1 MHTYLIDMLECPA
14 CHGELNWNISERSEK
29 RIIAAK
35 ATCQACATNYPVRD
49 GIGLFL
55 TPDLPRNDLWKQM
68 DSGLIRYLREHPE
81 LEQQLLDSPL
91 ENLNPA
97 DQFFRALLLEAQG
110 NYREARTAEETA
122 NRGLYTLEYLA
133 CWTSQ
138 FDYVIAQLAATS
150 GPIVDLASGRC
161 YLVETLANRLRRPVV
176 ATDFSP
182 AVLRRNRHRLE
193 SSGLYDDV
201 SLLAF
206 DARRTPFK
214 TGSVATLTTN
224 LGLPNIEAPGA
235 LLTELR
241 RIVAGVFLA
250 ISHFYAESDEA
261 NAPAIRA
268 AQLDTL
274 LYRRMAL
281 QRYLEAGWEVEVK
294 NACVGAARPTPQ
306 SSIVEGASV
315 DGLPVAA
322 TNLEWCVLWGTT
334 KASLSKH
341 QEASP

>member
-1 MHTYLIDMLECPA
+1 MHTYLIDLLECPT
-14 CHGELNWNISERSEK
+14 CHDDLKWEIGERSEK

-35 ATCQACATNYPVRD
+35 ATCQACAASYPVRD

-55 TPDLPRNDLWKQM
+55 TRDLSRNDLWERM
-68 DSGLIRYLREHPE
+68 DSGLVRYLREHPA
-81 LEQQLLDSPL
+81 LERQLLETPL
-91 ENLNPA
+91 EKLNPA
-97 DQFFRALLLEAQG
+97 DQFYRALVLEARG
-110 NYREARTAEETA
+110 DYREARNVEERA
-122 NRGLYTLEYLA
+122 NRGLYTLDYLT

-161 YLVETLANRLRRPVV
+161 YLVETLANRLQRPVV

-182 AVLRRNRHRLE
+182 TVLRHNRQRLE
-193 SSGLYDDV
+193 NSGVYHAV

-206 DARRTPFK
+206 DARHTPFK

-235 LLTELR
+235 LLAELR
-241 RIVAGVFLA
+241 RIVDGVFLA

-274 LYRRMAL
+274 LYKRTAL
-281 QRYLEAGWEVEVK
+281 QQYREAGWEVAVK
-294 NACVGAARPTPQ
+294 NARIGAAQPTPQ
-306 SSIVEGASV
+306 SNVLEGASI

-322 TNLEWCVLWGTT
+322 TNLEWCVLRGT
-334 KASLSKH
+334 
-341 QEASP
+341 

>member
-1 MHTYLIDMLECPA
+1 MHTYLIDMLECPV
-14 CHGELNWNISERSEK
+14 CHGEVKWKISERAEH
-29 RIIAAK
+29 RIIAAT
-35 ATCQACATNYPVRD
+35 ATCQVCAASYPVSD

-55 TPDLPRNDLWKQM
+55 TPDLPRNDLWEQV
-68 DSGLIRYLREHPE
+68 DSGLVRYLREHPE
-81 LEQQLLDSPL
+81 LERQLLESPL
-91 ENLNPA
+91 ERLNPA
-97 DQFFRALLLEAQG
+97 DQFFRTLLLEAQG
-110 NYREARTAEETA
+110 NYREARVAEETA
-122 NRGLYTLEYLA
+122 NRGLYTPEYLA

-138 FDYVIAQLAATS
+138 FDYVIAQLSASS

-161 YLVETLANRLRRPVV
+161 YLVETLANRLKRPVI

-182 AVLRRNRHRLE
+182 AVLRHDRHRLE
-193 SSGLYDDV
+193 NSGVYDAV

-274 LYRRMAL
+274 LYKHSAL
-281 QRYLEAGWEVEVK
+281 QQYHEAGWEVEVK
-294 NACVGAARPTPQ
+294 NACVGTARPTPP
-306 SSIVEGASV
+306 SSVLEGASV
-315 DGLPVAA
+315 DGLPVVA
-322 TNLEWCVLWGTT
+322 TNLEWCVLRGTSRVSNST
-334 KASLSKH
+334 S
-341 QEASP
+341 

>member
-14 CHGELNWNISERSEK
+14 CHAELEWNIGERSEK
-29 RIIAAK
+29 RIVAAE
-35 ATCQACATNYPVRD
+35 ATCTACAAIYPVRD

-55 TPDLPRNDLWKQM
+55 TPDLPRNDLWEQV
-68 DSGLIRYLREHPE
+68 DSGLVRYLREHPA
-81 LEQQLLDSPL
+81 LERQLLETPL
-91 ENLNPA
+91 EKLNPT
-97 DQFFRALLLEAQG
+97 DQFYRALVLEARG

-122 NRGLYTLEYLA
+122 NRGLYTPEYLA
-133 CWTSQ
+133 CWINQ
-138 FDYVIAQLAATS
+138 FDYIIAQLAATS

-161 YLVETLANRLRRPVV
+161 YLVEILANRLQRPVV

-182 AVLRRNRHRLE
+182 AVLRHDRQRLE
-193 SSGLYDDV
+193 HSGVYDAV

-206 DARRTPFK
+206 NARRTPFK

-274 LYRRMAL
+274 LYKHSAL
-281 QRYLEAGWEVEVK
+281 ERYHAAGWAVDVK
-294 NACVGAARPTPQ
+294 NARIGAAQPTPK
-306 SSIVEGASV
+306 SNVVEGASI

-322 TNLEWCVLWGTT
+322 TNLEWCVLRGT
-334 KASLSKH
+334 
-341 QEASP
+341 

>member
-14 CHGELNWNISERSEK
+14 CHGELDWNITEHVDK
-29 RIIAAK
+29 RIIVAE
-35 ATCQACATNYPVRD
+35 ATCQSCASIYPVRD

-55 TPDLPRNDLWKQM
+55 TPDLPRNDLWEQV
-68 DSGLIRYLREHPE
+68 DSGLVRYLREHRE
-81 LEQQLLDSPL
+81 LEQQLLESSL
-91 ENLNPA
+91 ERLNPA
-97 DQFFRALLLEAQG
+97 DQFFRALVLEARG
-110 NYREARTAEETA
+110 NYREARVAEEAA
-122 NRGLYTLEYLA
+122 NRGLYTTEYLA

-138 FDYVIAQLAATS
+138 FDYVIAQLSATS

-161 YLVETLANRLRRPVV
+161 YLVETLAHRLRRPVV

-182 AVLRRNRHRLE
+182 AVQRRNRHRLE
-193 SSGLYDDV
+193 HSGLYADV

-214 TGSVATLTTN
+214 HGSVATLTTN

-274 LYRRMAL
+274 LYRRSAL
-281 QRYLEAGWEVEVK
+281 QQYLEAGWEVEAK
-294 NACVGAARPTPQ
+294 NACIGTARPTPP
-306 SSIVEGASV
+306 SLVLEGASV
-315 DGLPVAA
+315 DGLPVAD
-322 TNLEWCVLWGTT
+322 THLEWAVLQGRV
-334 KASLSKH
+334 K
-341 QEASP
+341 

>member
-1 MHTYLIDMLECPA
+1 MHTYLIDMLECPV
-14 CHGELNWNISERSEK
+14 CHGELAWKIAERSEQ

-35 ATCQACATNYPVRD
+35 ATCQACATIYPVRE

-55 TPDLPRNDLWKQM
+55 TPDLSRNDLWERM
-68 DSGLIRYLREHPE
+68 DGGVVRYLREHPA
-81 LEQQLLDSPL
+81 LERQLLETPL
-91 ENLNPA
+91 EKLNPA
-97 DQFFRALLLEAQG
+97 DQFFRTYVLEAQG
-110 NYREARTAEETA
+110 NYREARAVEETA
-122 NRGLYTLEYLA
+122 MRGLYTPEYLA
-133 CWTSQ
+133 CWTRQ
-138 FDYVIAQLAATS
+138 FDYVIAQLSTTS

-161 YLVETLANRLRRPVV
+161 YLVEILANRLQRPVV

-182 AVLRRNRHRLE
+182 TVLRHNRHRLE
-193 SSGLYDDV
+193 NSGIYDAI

-241 RIVAGVFLA
+241 RIVSGVFLA

-268 AQLDTL
+268 AQLGPL
-274 LYRRMAL
+274 LYRRLAL
-281 QRYLEAGWEVEVK
+281 QQYLAAGWEVEVK
-294 NACVGAARPTPQ
+294 NACIGAAQPTPQ
-306 SSIVEGASV
+306 SSVLEGASI
-315 DGLPVAA
+315 DGLPVA
-322 TNLEWCVLWGTT
+322 TTDLEWGVLRARAT
-334 KASLSKH
+334 
-341 QEASP
+341 

>member
-1 MHTYLIDMLECPA
+1 
-14 CHGELNWNISERSEK
+14 
-29 RIIAAK
+29 
-35 ATCQACATNYPVRD
+35 VRD

-55 TPDLPRNDLWKQM
+55 TKDLSRNDLWERM
-68 DSGLIRYLREHPE
+68 DSGLVRYLREHPD
-81 LEQQLLDSPL
+81 LERQLLEVPL
-91 ENLNPA
+91 EKLNPA
-97 DQFFRALLLEAQG
+97 DQFFRALVLEAQG

-122 NRGLYTLEYLA
+122 NRGLYTPEYLA

-161 YLVETLANRLRRPVV
+161 YLVETLANRLQRPMV

-182 AVLRRNRHRLE
+182 TVLRHNRHRLE
-193 SSGLYDDV
+193 NSGVYDAV

-214 TGSVATLTTN
+214 AGSVATLTTN

-261 NAPAIRA
+261 NASAIRA

-274 LYRRMAL
+274 LYKRSAL
-281 QRYLEAGWEVEVK
+281 QQYRVAGWEVEVK
-294 NACVGAARPTPQ
+294 NARGCAAD
-306 SSIVEGASV
+306 AS
-315 DGLPVAA
+315 
-322 TNLEWCVLWGTT
+322 NVL
-334 KASLSKH
+334 KAP
-341 QEASP
+341 A

>member
-1 MHTYLIDMLECPA
+1 MHTYLIDMLECPT
-14 CHGELNWNISERSEK
+14 CHAELTWKIGERSEE
-29 RIIAAK
+29 RIITAK
-35 ATCQACATNYPVRD
+35 ATCQGCGASYSVRD

-55 TPDLPRNDLWKQM
+55 TADLSRNDLWERM
-68 DSGLIRYLREHPE
+68 DSGLVRYLREHPA
-81 LEQQLLDSPL
+81 LERQLLETPL
-91 ENLNPA
+91 AKLNPT
-97 DQFFRALLLEAQG
+97 DQFYRALVLEARG

-122 NRGLYTLEYLA
+122 NRGLYTPEYLA
-133 CWTSQ
+133 CWTGQ
-138 FDYVIAQLAATS
+138 FDYIIAQLAATS

-161 YLVETLANRLRRPVV
+161 YLVETLANRLQRPVV
-176 ATDFSP
+176 VTDFSP
-182 AVLRRNRHRLE
+182 TVLRHNRRRLE
-193 SSGLYDDV
+193 NSGVYDAV

-206 DARRTPFK
+206 DARHTPFK

-241 RIVAGVFLA
+241 RIVDGIFLA
-250 ISHFYAESDEA
+250 ISHFYAEGDEA

-274 LYRRMAL
+274 LYKRSAL
-281 QRYLEAGWEVEVK
+281 QQYRAAGWEVEVK

-306 SSIVEGASV
+306 SSVVEGASI

-322 TNLEWCVLWGTT
+322 TNLEWCVLRGT
-334 KASLSKH
+334 
-341 QEASP
+341 

>member
-1 MHTYLIDMLECPA
+1 MHTYLIEMLECPV
-14 CHGELNWNISERSEK
+14 CRGELKWKISERSEQ
-29 RIIAAK
+29 RIVAAK
-35 ATCQACATNYPVRD
+35 AVCQACAAIYSVRD

-55 TPDLPRNDLWKQM
+55 TPDLSRNDLWERM
-68 DSGLIRYLREHPE
+68 DSGLVRYLREHPA
-81 LEQQLLDSPL
+81 LERQLLETPL
-91 ENLNPA
+91 EKLNPA
-97 DQFFRALLLEAQG
+97 DQFFRALVLEARG
-110 NYREARTAEETA
+110 NYREARTAEEAA
-122 NRGLYTLEYLA
+122 NLSLYTLEYLT
-133 CWTSQ
+133 CWTGQ

-161 YLVETLANRLRRPVV
+161 YLVEILANRLQRPVV

-182 AVLRRNRHRLE
+182 TVLRHNRRRLE
-193 SSGLYDDV
+193 QSGVYDAV

-206 DARRTPFK
+206 DARHTPFK
-214 TGSVATLTTN
+214 AGSVATLTTN

-241 RIVAGVFLA
+241 RIVDGVFLA

-274 LYRRMAL
+274 LYKRSAL
-281 QRYLEAGWEVEVK
+281 QQYREAGWEVDVK
-294 NACVGAARPTPQ
+294 NARIGAAQPTPK
-306 SSIVEGASV
+306 SNVLEGASI

-322 TNLEWCVLWGTT
+322 TDLEWCVLRGT
-334 KASLSKH
+334 
-341 QEASP
+341 

>member
-14 CHGELNWNISERSEK
+14 CHAELAWKIGERAEK
-29 RIIAAK
+29 RIITAK
-35 ATCQACATNYPVRD
+35 ATCQACAAIYSVRD

-55 TPDLPRNDLWKQM
+55 TPDLSRNDLWERM
-68 DSGLIRYLREHPE
+68 DSGLVRYLREHPD
-81 LEQQLLDSPL
+81 LERQLLEPPL
-91 ENLNPA
+91 EKLNPA
-97 DQFFRALLLEAQG
+97 DQFFRAMVLEAHG
-110 NYREARTAEETA
+110 NYQEARAVEEIA
-122 NRGLYTLEYLA
+122 MRGLYTPEYLT

-138 FDYVIAQLAATS
+138 FDYVIAQLATTS

-161 YLVETLANRLRRPVV
+161 YLVETLANRLQRPVV

-182 AVLRRNRHRLE
+182 TVLRHDRYRLE
-193 SSGLYDDV
+193 HSGVYDAV

-206 DARRTPFK
+206 DARHTPFK

-241 RIVAGVFLA
+241 RIVDGVFLA
-250 ISHFYAESDEA
+250 ISHFYAESDVA

-274 LYRRMAL
+274 LYKRSAL
-281 QRYLEAGWEVEVK
+281 QHYRDSGWEVDVK
-294 NACVGAARPTPQ
+294 NARIGAAQPTPH
-306 SSIVEGASV
+306 SEVLEGASI
-315 DGLPVAA
+315 DGLPAAA
-322 TNLEWCVLWGTT
+322 TDLEWCVLRGT
-334 KASLSKH
+334 
-341 QEASP
+341 

>member
-1 MHTYLIDMLECPA
+1 MHTYLIDLLECPA
-14 CHGELNWNISERSEK
+14 CHGELDWNIIEQNEDR
-29 RIIAAK
+29 IAAAA
-35 ATCQACATNYPVRD
+35 ATCQTCAEVYPVRD

-55 TPDLPRNDLWKQM
+55 TPDLPRNDLWEQM
-68 DSGLIRYLREHPE
+68 DSGLVRYVREHPE
-81 LEQQLLDSPL
+81 LERQLLEPPL
-91 ENLNPA
+91 EKLNPA

-110 NYREARTAEETA
+110 NYREARTAEEAA
-122 NRGLYTLEYLA
+122 NRGLYTPEYLA

-138 FDYVIAQLAATS
+138 FDYVIAQLSATS
-150 GPIVDLASGRC
+150 GPVVDLASGRC
-161 YLVETLANRLRRPVV
+161 YLVETLANRLQRPVV

-182 AVLRRNRHRLE
+182 AVLRHHRYRLE
-193 SSGLYDDV
+193 NSGVYDAV

-214 TGSVATLTTN
+214 NGSVATLTTN

-235 LLTELR
+235 LLAELR
-241 RIVAGVFLA
+241 RIVSGVFLA

-274 LYRRMAL
+274 LYKRLAL
-281 QRYLEAGWEVEVK
+281 QQYLEADWEVEVK

-306 SSIVEGASV
+306 SDVVEGASI

-322 TNLEWCVLWGTT
+322 TDLEWCVLRAADKTGY
-334 KASLSKH
+334 
-341 QEASP
+341 SPS

>member
-1 MHTYLIDMLECPA
+1 
-14 CHGELNWNISERSEK
+14 
-29 RIIAAK
+29 
-35 ATCQACATNYPVRD
+35 VRE

-55 TPDLPRNDLWKQM
+55 TPDLSRNDLWERM
-68 DSGLIRYLREHPE
+68 DSGLVRYLREHPA
-81 LEQQLLDSPL
+81 LERQLLEAPL
-91 ENLNPA
+91 EKLNPA
-97 DQFFRALLLEAQG
+97 DQFFRAMMLEARG
-110 NYREARTAEETA
+110 NYREARAAEETA
-122 NRGLYTLEYLA
+122 NRGLYTPEYLA
-133 CWTSQ
+133 CWISQ
-138 FDYVIAQLAATS
+138 FDYVIAQLSATS

-161 YLVETLANRLRRPVV
+161 YLVEILANRLQRPVV

-182 AVLRRNRHRLE
+182 TVLRHNRHRLE
-193 SSGLYDDV
+193 NSGIYDAI

-241 RIVAGVFLA
+241 RIVSGVFLA

-274 LYRRMAL
+274 LYKRSAL
-281 QRYLEAGWEVEVK
+281 ERYREAGWEVDVK
-294 NACVGAARPTPQ
+294 NARIGAAQPTPK
-306 SSIVEGASV
+306 SNVLEGASI
-315 DGLPVAA
+315 DGLPLAE
-322 TNLEWCVLWGTT
+322 TNLEWCVLRAT
-334 KASLSKH
+334 
-341 QEASP
+341 

>member
-14 CHGELNWNISERSEK
+14 CHAELAWKIGERAEK
-29 RIIAAK
+29 RIITAK
-35 ATCQACATNYPVRD
+35 ATCQACAAIYSVRD

-55 TPDLPRNDLWKQM
+55 TPDLSRNDLWERM
-68 DSGLIRYLREHPE
+68 DSGLVRYLREHPD
-81 LEQQLLDSPL
+81 LERQLLEPPL
-91 ENLNPA
+91 EKLNPA
-97 DQFFRALLLEAQG
+97 DQFFRAMVLEARG
-110 NYREARTAEETA
+110 NYQEARAVEEIA
-122 NRGLYTLEYLA
+122 MRGLYTPEYLT

-138 FDYVIAQLAATS
+138 FDYVIAQLATTS

-161 YLVETLANRLRRPVV
+161 YLVETLANRLQRPVV

-182 AVLRRNRHRLE
+182 TVLRHDRYRLE
-193 SSGLYDDV
+193 HSGVYDAV

-206 DARRTPFK
+206 DARHTPFK

-241 RIVAGVFLA
+241 RIVDGVFLA
-250 ISHFYAESDEA
+250 ISHFYAESDVA

-274 LYRRMAL
+274 LYKRSAL
-281 QRYLEAGWEVEVK
+281 QHYRDSGWEVDVK
-294 NACVGAARPTPQ
+294 NARIGAAQPTPH
-306 SSIVEGASV
+306 SEVLEGASI
-315 DGLPVAA
+315 DGLPAAA
-322 TNLEWCVLWGTT
+322 TDLEWCVLRGT
-334 KASLSKH
+334 
-341 QEASP
+341 

>member
-1 MHTYLIDMLECPA
+1 MHTYLLDMLECPV
-14 CHGELNWNISERSEK
+14 CHGQLDWNISEHTEQ
-29 RIIAAK
+29 RINAAE
-35 ATCQACATNYPVRD
+35 ATCTTCAAIYPVRD

-55 TPDLPRNDLWKQM
+55 KPDAPRSDLWERM
-68 DSGLIRYLREHPE
+68 DSGLVRYLREQSD
-81 LEQQLLDSPL
+81 LERLLLETPL
-91 ENLNPA
+91 EMLNPA

-110 NYREARTAEETA
+110 NYREARIAEETA
-122 NRGLYTLEYLA
+122 NRGLYAAEYLA

-161 YLVETLANRLRRPVV
+161 YLVETLANRLQRPVV

-182 AVLRRNRHRLE
+182 TVLHHDRHRLE
-193 SSGLYDDV
+193 NSGVYDFV

-206 DARRTPFK
+206 DARHTPFK

-235 LLTELR
+235 LLAELR

-268 AQLDTL
+268 AQLDAL
-274 LYRRMAL
+274 LYKRSAL
-281 QRYLEAGWEVEVK
+281 ERYREADWEVEVK
-294 NACVGAARPTPQ
+294 NAHIGAARPTPK
-306 SSIVEGASV
+306 SNVVEGASI

-322 TNLEWCVLWGTT
+322 TDLEWCVLRST
-334 KASLSKH
+334 
-341 QEASP
+341 